1 MIEIQSPRPGDS
13 GAIDDLV
20 TQALALDAG
29 DHGAAA
35 PSSPPTIVV
44 EPETVPHGTVQR
56 TVVKVD
62 AVEVDVLDDMLEGST
77 LDAAVAVAH
86 EVQRQGWATRLAV
99 FDLETTGVDTST
111 ARIVTAFLGVLDGGG
126 EVVEQHAWLADPGI
140 EIPEGAAAIHGITT
154 ERARAEGQP
163 AQQVVAAIVAEV
175 ANLLRAGTPVVAFN
189 AAYDFTVLHHEALRH
204 GIAPVEAPSPVIDPL
219 VLDKQVDRYRKGK
232 RTLGVTCAHY
242 GVELE
247 GWHDASADAIA
258 AGRLAQAMHE
268 LFPQLQVP
276 ADELHASTVD
286 WATQQAE
293 SFARYMQQRD
303 PSFTPDRGWPIRES
317 RSA

>member
-20 TQALALDAG
+20 TQALAMDAG
-29 DHGAAA
+29 GPEAVA
-35 PSSPPTIVV
+35 PTIA
-44 EPETVPHGTVQR
+44 EPIVAEPSDARTGSAERPTSTPAEPLEALPMR
-56 TVVKVD
+56 TV
-62 AVEVDVLDDMLEGST
+62 
-77 LDAAVAVAH
+77 DAAVAVAH
-86 EVQRQGWATRLAV
+86 EVQQQGWASRLAV

-111 ARIVTAFLGVLDGGG
+111 ARIVTAFLGVLDERG
-126 EVVEQHAWLADPGI
+126 ELLEQHAWLADPGV

-154 ERARAEGQP
+154 ERARAEGAP

-219 VLDKQVDRYRKGK
+219 VLDKHVDRYRKGK

-247 GWHDASADAIA
+247 GWHEASADAIA

-268 LFPQLQVP
+268 LFPQLRVP

-303 PSFTPDRGWPIRES
+303 PSFTADRGWPIRQS
-317 RSA
+317 RTA

>member
-20 TQALALDAG
+20 VQALALVAG
-29 DHGAAA
+29 A
-35 PSSPPTIVV
+35 PEVVERSAVERSAV
-44 EPETVPHGTVQR
+44 EPEMPATAPMPEALPLR
-56 TVVKVD
+56 TV
-62 AVEVDVLDDMLEGST
+62 
-77 LDAAVAVAH
+77 DAAVAVAH
-86 EVQRQGWATRLAV
+86 EVQQRGWASRLAV

-111 ARIVTAFLGVLDGGG
+111 ARIVTAFLGVLDERG
-126 EVVEQHAWLADPGI
+126 ELLEQHAWLADPGI

-154 ERARAEGQP
+154 ERARAEGAP

-204 GIAPVEAPSPVIDPL
+204 GIAPVETPAPVIDPL
-219 VLDKQVDRYRKGK
+219 VLDKHVDRYRKGK

-242 GVELE
+242 GVELD

-268 LFPQLQVP
+268 LFPQLRVP
-276 ADELHASTVD
+276 ADELHASTID

-303 PSFTPDRGWPIRES
+303 PSFTADRGWPIREA

>member
-1 MIEIQSPRPGDS
+1 MIDLQSPRPGDA
-13 GAIDDLV
+13 GALDDLV
-20 TQALALDAG
+20 TQALALQEAAQRPAPAVVASADDAL
-29 DHGAAA
+29 AAA
-35 PSSPPTIVV
+35 
-44 EPETVPHGTVQR
+44 VPAR
-56 TVVKVD
+56 
-62 AVEVDVLDDMLEGST
+62 
-77 LDAAVAVAH
+77 
-86 EVQRQGWATRLAV
+86 WASRVAV

-111 ARIVTAFLGVLDGGG
+111 ARIVTAFLGVLDEHG
-126 EVVEQHAWLADPGI
+126 VLVEQHAWLADPGI

-154 ERARAEGQP
+154 ERARAEGAP
-163 AQQVVAAIVAEV
+163 AFDVVSSLVAELS
-175 ANLLRAGTPVVAFN
+175 NLLRAGTPVVAYN

-204 GIAPVEAPSPVIDPL
+204 GIAPVEAPAPVIDPL
-219 VLDKQVDRYRKGK
+219 VLDKHVDRYRKGK

-242 GVELE
+242 GIVLE
-247 GWHDASADAIA
+247 AWHDASADAIA

-276 ADELHASTVD
+276 ADELHASTID

-303 PSFTPDRGWPIRES
+303 PSFVADRGWPIREA

>member
-1 MIEIQSPRPGDS
+1 MIDLQSPRPGDA

-20 TQALALDAG
+20 TQALALQE
-29 DHGAAA
+29 AAQRPA
-35 PSSPPTIVV
+35 PVIVASPD
-44 EPETVPHGTVQR
+44 
-56 TVVKVD
+56 D
-62 AVEVDVLDDMLEGST
+62 AVV
-77 LDAAVAVAH
+77 AALPAA
-86 EVQRQGWATRLAV
+86 WASRIAV

-111 ARIVTAFLGVLDGGG
+111 ARIVTAFLGVLDEHGAL
-126 EVVEQHAWLADPGI
+126 VEQHAWLADPGV

-154 ERARAEGQP
+154 ERARAEGAP
-163 AQQVVAAIVAEV
+163 AFEVVAALVAELS
-175 ANLLRAGTPVVAFN
+175 NLLRAGTPVVAYN

-204 GIAPVEAPSPVIDPL
+204 GIAPVETPAPVIDPL
-219 VLDKQVDRYRKGK
+219 VLDKHVDRYRKGK

-242 GVELE
+242 GIALDA
-247 GWHDASADAIA
+247 WHDASADAIA

-303 PSFTPDRGWPIRES
+303 PSFVADRGWPIRQA

>member
-20 TQALALDAG
+20 AQGLALDAG
-29 DHGAAA
+29 APEVLAPTPTSDMQPMSDAPAA
-35 PSSPPTIVV
+35 
-44 EPETVPHGTVQR
+44 
-56 TVVKVD
+56 
-62 AVEVDVLDDMLEGST
+62 L
-77 LDAAVAVAH
+77 AVAH
-86 EVQRQGWATRLAV
+86 EVQRRGWASRLAV
-99 FDLETTGVDTST
+99 FDLETTGVDTSA
-111 ARIVTAFLGVLDGGG
+111 ARIVTAFLGVLDERG
-126 EVVEQHAWLADPGI
+126 ELVEQHAWLADPGI

-163 AQQVVAAIVAEV
+163 ARDVVAAIVARI
-175 ANLLRAGTPVVAFN
+175 ANLLGDGTPVVAFN

-204 GIAPVEAPSPVIDPL
+204 GIAPVEEPAPVIDPL
-219 VLDKQVDRYRKGK
+219 VLDKQVDRFRKGK
-232 RTLGVTCAHY
+232 RTLGVTCEHY
-242 GVELE
+242 GVELD

-276 ADELHASTVD
+276 ADELHASTID

-293 SFARYMQQRD
+293 SFARYMQRRD
-303 PSFTPDRGWPIRES
+303 PSFTADRGWPIREA
-317 RSA
+317 RPA

>member
-20 TQALALDAG
+20 AQALALEPAVQEV
-29 DHGAAA
+29 AA
-35 PSSPPTIVV
+35 PRPADAEQPRPASTTDEPT
-44 EPETVPHGTVQR
+44 
-56 TVVKVD
+56 
-62 AVEVDVLDDMLEGST
+62 
-77 LDAAVAVAH
+77 AAVAAGH
-86 EVQRQGWATRLAV
+86 ALQERGWASRLAV

-111 ARIVTAFLGVLDGGG
+111 ARIVTAFLGVLDERG
-126 EVVEQHAWLADPGI
+126 ELVEQHAWLADPGI
-140 EIPEGAAAIHGITT
+140 EIPQGAAAIHGITT

-163 AQQVVAAIVAEV
+163 ARDVVAAIVAELS
-175 ANLLRAGTPVVAFN
+175 NLLRAGTPVVAYN
-189 AAYDFTVLHHEALRH
+189 AAYDLTVLHHEALRH
-204 GIAPVEAPSPVIDPL
+204 GIAPVESPAPVIDPL

-242 GVELE
+242 GIELD
-247 GWHDASADAIA
+247 GWHEASADAIA

-276 ADELHASTVD
+276 ADELHASTID

-293 SFARYMQQRD
+293 SFARYMQRRD
-303 PSFTPDRGWPIRES
+303 PAFAADRGWPIREP
-317 RSA
+317 RRA